1 MKSYRY
7 VSGKRPSPED
17 SATYLVLL
25 SLELNWPDRP
35 IPETAFSGNEVH
47 LDRLLSMGWLEV
59 AEQ

>member
-1 MKSYRY
+1 MNYRY
-7 VSGKRPSPED
+7 IPGDRPSPED

-47 LDRLLSMGWLEV
+47 RDLLISMGWLE
-59 AEQ
+59 AIA